1 MKLILNKPDTL
12 GIIAST
18 LCMIHCLVTPLLFIT
33 QTSIATNEV
42 ASIWW
47 KNIDFL
53 LLVISFFAVYRSTQ
67 KSSNDLIKY
76 GLWITFISLTIIILN
91 EKMKWFFLPESIIH
105 IAGLTLVTL
114 HIYNLNYCQCKDK
127 NCCTNYE

>member
-1 MKLILNKPDTL
+1 MKLLLNKPDTL
-12 GIIAST
+12 GMAASI

-47 KNIDFL
+47 KNIDYL
-53 LLVISFFAVYRSTQ
+53 LLAISFFAVYRSTQ
-67 KSSNDLIKY
+67 KSSNHLINY
-76 GLWITFISLTIIILN
+76 GLWVTFISLSLIIIN
-91 EKMKWFFLPESIIH
+91 EKMEWFFLPEIIIH
-105 IAGLTLVTL
+105 IAGLILVAL

-127 NCCTNYE
+127 NCCTKL